1 MRERGQGVLTRI
13 ATQSAEIFRRWLPDP
28 FVFAVLLTIMTATGA
43 MVWVDAG
50 PLDILTGWYDG
61 FWMLLEFGMQIVLIL
76 ATGYAIALSGP
87 VARLIDRLAAR
98 IARPATVYLTVLV
111 AGGLLNLVSW
121 GWVVLAAVLG
131 RELAIRVRGVH
142 YPFLIACAFFSSGS
156 WVAGLSSSIPLMLNT
171 PGNFLIEAGLLPAT
185 IAIGETLGSP
195 LNFTVIAVYLIAGP
209 LIMWVL
215 RPRDAAI
222 EIDALRTS
230 SRDTPKTTVAEEA
243 DSLRADPPTPSDR
256 LNNSAV
262 LHLVV
267 VGMGLAY
274 IGLHF
279 ARRGFDLN
287 LNIMIFS
294 FMIFGML
301 LHGSPIRYVTAM
313 GRACSNISG
322 IIFQYPFYAGIM
334 GIMMATGLGKAMA
347 LWMASIVTLKTLPVA
362 AFILGG
368 AVNFSIPSAGGEW
381 AVIGPPLVEA
391 VRELTGA
398 STAQALNP
406 YVARIAMAVAYG
418 ESLTNLLQPFFLL
431 TVLPVMGAGV
441 RIQARDVVGYFF
453 VPFLLL
459 FTLIGLLVAFF
470 PM

>member
-1 MRERGQGVLTRI
+1 MLTRFGNW
-13 ATQSAEIFRRWLPDP
+13 SAEIFRRWLPDP
-28 FVFAVLLTIMTATGA
+28 FVFAVLLTIITAAAAMIWVGA
-43 MVWVDAG
+43 R
-50 PLDILTGWYDG
+50 PLEILTGWYDG

-87 VARLIDRLAAR
+87 VARLIDRLATR
-98 IARPATVYLTVLV
+98 ITKPGSVYLTVLV
-111 AGGLLNLVSW
+111 VGGLLNLVSW

-185 IAIGETLGSP
+185 IPISETLGSP
-195 LNFTVIAVYLIAGP
+195 LNLTVIAVYLIGCP
-209 LIMWVL
+209 LIMWTL
-215 RPRDAAI
+215 RPRSVAI
-222 EIDALRTS
+222 EIDDLRTGS
-230 SRDTPKTTVAEEA
+230 KDTEKTTVAEEA
-243 DSLRADPPTPSDR
+243 EALKADPPTPSDR

-267 VGMGLAY
+267 VSMGLGY
-274 IGLHF
+274 IALHF
-279 ARRGFDLN
+279 ARNGFDLN

-294 FMIFGML
+294 FLIFGML

-322 IIFQYPFYAGIM
+322 IVFQYPFYAGIM
-334 GIMMATGLGKAMA
+334 GIMMATGLGKAIA
-347 LWMASIVTLKTLPVA
+347 AWMASVVTLEVMPVA
-362 AFILGG
+362 ALLLGG
-368 AVNFSIPSAGGEW
+368 VVNFSIPSAGGEW

-398 STAQALNP
+398 TTANSLNP
-406 YVARIAMAVAYG
+406 YVARVAMAVAYG

-453 VPFLLL
+453 VPFLML
-459 FTLIGLLVAFF
+459 FTVIGLLVAFV